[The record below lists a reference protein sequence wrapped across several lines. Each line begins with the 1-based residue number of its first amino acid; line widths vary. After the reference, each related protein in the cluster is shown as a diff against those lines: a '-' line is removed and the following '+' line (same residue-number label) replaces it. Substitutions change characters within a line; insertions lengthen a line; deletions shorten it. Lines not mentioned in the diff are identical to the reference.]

1 LTSCGLFRED
11 NSSYVRTAI
20 VFPKSEKS
28 VSREARMAQRSLN
41 KVMLLG
47 NLGRDPEVRYTAAGK
62 AVATFTV
69 ATSFSWRGQDGNDQE
84 RTEWHRVVAW
94 GRLGEICGEYL
105 GKGRQVYIEGRI
117 QSRDWEDQDGNKRTT
132 VEIIA
137 NDMIMLGGGSS
148 QGQGRPRDDNRRRPD
163 SGAGR
168 SQHESSRKGDDRSHY
183 PPPPE
188 DDIPF

>member
-1 LTSCGLFRED
+1 
-11 NSSYVRTAI
+11 
-20 VFPKSEKS
+20 
-28 VSREARMAQRSLN
+28 MAQRSMN

-47 NLGRDPEVRYTAAGK
+47 NLGRDPEVRYTASGK

-69 ATSFSWRGQDGNDQE
+69 ATSFQWRDQDGNNQE

-94 GRLGEICGEYL
+94 GRLGEVCGEYL
-105 GKGRQVYIEGRI
+105 SKGKQVFIEGRI
-117 QSRDWEDQDGNKRTT
+117 QSREWEDQDGNKRTT

-137 NDMIMLGGGSS
+137 NDMIMLGGGGQS
-148 QGQGRPRDDNRRRPD
+148 QSRTDQEQPRRQAPPSGRPAAPAARKIDDY
-163 SGAGR
+163 
-168 SQHESSRKGDDRSHY
+168 Y